1 MGLEEL
7 DLQSYVDYKVS
18 EIMELKNKLGFRVT
32 LIYADGST
40 KVREHGGF
48 TKKADA
54 NAEKNNVISQLHRG
68 GM

>member
-18 EIMELKNKLGFRVT
+18 ENMEIKNKLGFRVT

-40 KVREHGGF
+40 KVREHG
-48 TKKADA
+48 A
-54 NAEKNNVISQLHRG
+54 L
-68 GM
+68 